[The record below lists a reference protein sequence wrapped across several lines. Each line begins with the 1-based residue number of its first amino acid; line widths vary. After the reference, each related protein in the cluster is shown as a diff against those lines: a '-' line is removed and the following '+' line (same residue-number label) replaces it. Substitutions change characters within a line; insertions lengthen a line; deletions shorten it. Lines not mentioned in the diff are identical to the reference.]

1 MFQSQTMNKVELV
14 VPEHDIV
21 TVTEALAASGV
32 FHSVLTRARG
42 MDQNLS
48 GADQW
53 EAWAGAFS
61 NLEHRILGVMEA
73 LEVAEGQP
81 PDQTPH
87 LIEPEIARR
96 DVEHLEQEAE
106 VYVHELEEEQRR
118 LARLQRYVD
127 QLEPLVNLNVDIDT
141 LRNLE
146 YTFMQ
151 VGTIPVDNIERFRT
165 SLEHLPHVLLILQ
178 CESYLATVALFGA
191 RRDEDIL
198 ERAARSA
205 YLNALN
211 LPDQYRGTPAEALEA
226 LRAGIARIHRHIE
239 DTKANIQRL
248 HEKRVRHLHYLLWRV
263 RASRKLVETI
273 SRYERLHYTYVIQGW
288 VPRARLPELRERVL
302 HVSEEVLIE
311 VTAPSSEETQHI
323 PASLENP
330 PFLKSFQSLVTN
342 YGYPTYNELDPTP
355 VLALTFPFVFGLMF
369 GDVGHGLLLILVGIL
384 LASGKIRAL
393 RGLKGMGAVVAACG
407 FSATFFGFLFGS
419 LFGFEGVL
427 PALWLQPLE
436 EISEVLVAAIGAGA
450 VILSIGMF
458 YNMAN
463 AVRNK
468 AWGRVL
474 FDHNG
479 FVGVLFYWSLLG
491 WALTNFG
498 GFLSL
503 PPLLFA
509 TLTVI
514 SGLGLAFSEM
524 LDRLIEGE
532 RPLIEESMGT
542 YLMQAF
548 FELFETLIGLLSNTL
563 SYVRM
568 GAFAVAHG
576 ALSMVVFIM
585 AELVGPER
593 GLGYWMT
600 VILGNLFVIGFEG
613 MIVGIQTLRLE
624 YYEFFSKFFSGNGVR
639 FSPLSLVAGSEE

>member
-1 MFQSQTMNKVELV
+1 MFQSQMMNKVELV

-21 TVTEALAASGV
+21 AITEALAASGV
-32 FHSVLTRARG
+32 FHPVLTGARRRG
-42 MDQNLS
+42 QDLS

-53 EAWAGAFS
+53 VEWASTFS

-81 PDQTPH
+81 PEETPH
-87 LIEPEIARR
+87 LIEPEIAQR

-127 QLEPLVNLNVDIDT
+127 QLEPLMNLDVDIDT

-165 SLEHLPHVLLILQ
+165 SLEHLPHMLLILQ

-191 RRDEDIL
+191 QRDAEIL
-198 ERAARSA
+198 QRAARSA

-226 LRAGIARIHRHIE
+226 LRAGIARTQLHIE
-239 DTKANIQRL
+239 HTKANIQRL

-288 VPRARLPELRERVL
+288 VPYSQLPQLRDYVL
-302 HVSEEVLIE
+302 QASEEVLIE
-311 VTAPSSEETQHI
+311 ASSPSSEETQHI
-323 PASLENP
+323 PAALKNP
-330 PFLKSFQSLVTN
+330 PLLKSFQSLVTN
-342 YGYPTYNELDPTP
+342 YGYPTYSELDPTP
-355 VLALTFPFVFGLMF
+355 VLALTFPLIFGLMF
-369 GDVGHGLLLILVGIL
+369 GDVGHGLLLIFIGLL
-384 LASGKIRAL
+384 LASGKVRAL
-393 RGLKGMGAVVAACG
+393 RSFKEMGAVVATCG

-419 LFGFEGVL
+419 LFGFEEVL
-427 PALWLQPLE
+427 PALWLQPIE
-436 EISEVLVAAIGAGA
+436 DIGQVLLAAVGAGV
-450 VILSIGMF
+450 VILNIGMF

-463 AVRNK
+463 AARNK
-468 AWGRVL
+468 AWGRLL

-479 FVGVLFYWSLLG
+479 VVGVVFYWTLLG

-498 GFLSL
+498 GFLTL
-503 PPLLFA
+503 PPILFVVPM
-509 TLTVI
+509 VI
-514 SGLGLAFSEM
+514 SAIGLAFSEV
-524 LDRLIEGE
+524 LERLVEGQ
-532 RPLIEESMGT
+532 RPLIEGGKGT

-548 FELFETLIGLLSNTL
+548 FELFEALIGLLSNTL

-576 ALSMVVFIM
+576 ALSMVVFII
-585 AELVGPER
+585 AEMVGPR
-593 GLGYWMT
+593 YGLGYWIT

-613 MIVGIQTLRLE
+613 MIVGIQALRLE

-639 FSPLSLVAGSEE
+639 FRPLSLVAESEE

>member
-1 MFQSQTMNKVELV
+1 MFQSQVMNKVALV

-32 FHSVLTRARG
+32 FHPVLTGSSRG
-42 MDQNLS
+42 EQDLR

-53 EAWAGAFS
+53 EEWAGAFS

-73 LEVAEGQP
+73 LEVAESQP
-81 PDQTPH
+81 PDETPH
-87 LIEPEIARR
+87 LIEPEIAQR

-118 LARLQRYVD
+118 LARLQRYVS
-127 QLEPLVNLNVDIDT
+127 QLGPLVNLDVDIDT

-151 VGTIPVDNIERFRT
+151 VGTIPVDNVDRFRT
-165 SLEHLPHVLLILQ
+165 SLEHVPHVLLILQ

-191 RRDEDIL
+191 QRDAEIL

-205 YLNALN
+205 YLNAVH
-211 LPDQYRGTPAEALEA
+211 LPNQYRGTPAEALEA
-226 LRAGIARIHRHIE
+226 LHEGIARTERHIA
-239 DTKANIQRL
+239 DTRANIHRL
-248 HEKRVRHLHYLLWRV
+248 HEKRIRHLRYLLWRV

-273 SRYERLHYTYVIQGW
+273 ARYERLHYTYMIQGW
-288 VPRARLPELRERVL
+288 APCAHLPELRERVL
-302 HVSEEVLIE
+302 HASEEVLIE
-311 VTAPSSEETQHI
+311 VSTPSSEETQHI
-323 PASLENP
+323 PASLANP
-330 PFLKSFQSLVTN
+330 PLLNAFQSLVTN
-342 YGYPTYNELDPTP
+342 YGYPAYNELDPTP
-355 VLALTFPFVFGLMF
+355 ILALTFPLVFGLMF
-369 GDVGHGLLLILVGIL
+369 GDVGHGLLLIFLGIL
-384 LASGKIRAL
+384 LASGKVRAL
-393 RGLKGMGAVVAACG
+393 RDLKGMGAVVAACG
-407 FSATFFGFLFGS
+407 VSATFFGFLFGS
-419 LFGFEGVL
+419 LFGFEEVL
-427 PALWLQPLE
+427 PALWLRPLE
-436 EISEVLVAAIGAGA
+436 EISEVLVAAIGAGV

-468 AWGRVL
+468 AWGRLL

-479 FVGVLFYWSLLG
+479 VVGVLFYWSLLG
-491 WALTNFG
+491 WVLTSFG
-498 GFLSL
+498 GLLSL
-503 PPLLFA
+503 PPLVFIIP
-509 TLTVI
+509 TVL
-514 SGLGLAFSEM
+514 SGLGLAFSEA
-524 LDRLIEGE
+524 LERLVDGH
-532 RPLIEESMGT
+532 RPLIEESIGT
-542 YLMQAF
+542 YLMQAL

-585 AELVGPER
+585 AEMVSPHR
-593 GLGYWMT
+593 GVGYWIT

-624 YYEFFSKFFSGNGVR
+624 YYEFFSKFFSGNGIQ
-639 FSPLSLVAGSEE
+639 FSPLSLVAESEE